1 MADHSQKS
9 MRNDGQKTA
18 IYLGKGKYFS
28 HFLRLSTAEAGISPV
43 LRGRVGL
50 CISCLRGLAKP
61 AN

>member
-28 HFLRLSTAEAGISPV
+28 HFLPSLGPMDRV
-43 LRGRVGL
+43 LPDFSGFAAVRRSL
-50 CISCLRGLAKP
+50 CISCF
-61 AN
+61 